1 MKRASSSK
9 KALERY
15 RRDRGS
21 SNPQIKCKQ
30 CVAAL
35 EQAERDKAAARRK
48 KEEETKNTTNNT
60 STNEEGST
68 EKRQCAGKCDSLLP
82 KSAYNKNQWM
92 KGEKKSR
99 CRKCVEQSIQDETSS
114 QTKNKQDKITAAKLK
129 VQEANKSKD
138 AKLIA
143 AAESELAALEAEKVT
158 GLKPI
163 KLSVGMGRKR
173 RGGRGRGR

>member
-15 RRDRGS
+15 RRDRSS

-30 CVAAL
+30 CVAAV

-48 KEEETKNTTNNT
+48 KEEESNNT
-60 STNEEGST
+60 STNEEGNA

-92 KGEKKSR
+92 KGENKSR

-129 VQEANKSKD
+129 VEEANKSKD

-173 RGGRGRGR
+173 RGGRGRG